1 MNSPSRPDI
10 DPGASV
16 AATGTA
22 PASAARAIHVLAPDV
37 HAGRSAFVSGAGSGI
52 GRGIALRLL
61 ALGMDVFGTGRRAEA
76 LQETAALADPLAGTF
91 RFETC
96 NVRDTPAIEALVRRA
111 GEAHGIDLL
120 VNNAGG
126 QFFSPATLINR
137 KGWDAV
143 IDVNLSA
150 VFTVTRA
157 AHPYLKARQGTVV
170 NISLSGVDRGSMGIA
185 HSIAARAGVLGLTRT
200 LALEWARDRIALN
213 CIGPGAVLT
222 EGLSGE
228 AAKPMLDRL
237 VEATPMGRATSVE
250 EVAELVAFLA
260 TPAAHLMSGQLIQ
273 IDGAAHLGSGL
284 HMLAG

>member
-1 MNSPSRPDI
+1 MASSSSP
-10 DPGASV
+10 
-16 AATGTA
+16 TTTA
-22 PASAARAIHVLAPDV
+22 QPLHVLLDNV
-37 HAGRSAFVSGAGSGI
+37 HAGRSAFITGAGSGI

-61 ALGMDVFGTGRRAEA
+61 SLGMDVFGTGRRAEA
-76 LQETAALADPLAGTF
+76 LQDTAQLAEGSSGRF

-96 NVRDTPAIEALVRRA
+96 NVRDTDAIEALVKKV
-111 GEAHGIDLL
+111 GDSHGIDLL

-126 QFFSPATLINR
+126 QFFSPATGINR

-150 VFTVTRA
+150 IFIVTRA
-157 AHPYLKARQGTVV
+157 AYPYLKARKGTVV

-185 HSIAARAGVLGLTRT
+185 HSIAARAGVLGLMRT
-200 LALEWARDRIALN
+200 LALEWAKDDIALN

-222 EGLSGE
+222 EGLAGE

-237 VEATPMGRATSVE
+237 VAATPMGRATSVE

-260 TPAAHLMSGQLIQ
+260 TPAAHLMTGQLIQ

-284 HMLAG
+284 HMLAA